1 MRLISEDNISNTIIL
16 TSFFIITLLMVFTGY
31 FFISNQYKTMDLEIK
46 DTKYRLVELRKE
58 QVKREVDAVIDYID
72 FRKEHHNIE
81 SKDDLA
87 NLQKQILAWMPT
99 IRFGTPKDNY
109 IFAYQVYNLRGGEEF
124 ATMIVNPNRPD
135 LVGRFISDSY
145 TDAAGVAF
153 RKVALEGIREN
164 GDAFVS
170 YLYKKPGA
178 KELNPKITY
187 FKIYEPWGW
196 IIAAGAYLDD
206 IDTLLAQKKD
216 ALVKDVRIDIIS
228 TILIFLFFSLI
239 ANSLAIVLGKQ
250 IEGFFNRYRQK
261 VQEQTDE
268 LREFNQTLE
277 RRVHEEAVKNKEK
290 EQLLIHKSRFIA
302 LGEMVSNIAHQ
313 WRQPLS
319 ELSVLLMGLK
329 LRYQTDS
336 LDKKMLDKKS
346 EEAEHLIEYMSQTID
361 DFRNFFAPT
370 KQKIYFNIKKSVD
383 RAINISK
390 AALKHHNILVK
401 VDIKEDV
408 TIFGFEN
415 EYEQVL
421 LNLINNA
428 KDALL
433 KKGVE
438 TPFIKIELNVTEN
451 FIFLSIEDNAG
462 GIEVNPI
469 EKIFEPYF
477 STKSSAQGTGIGLY
491 MAKLIIEK
499 NMDGVL
505 EVKNGKDGAIFTIGL
520 KKTKKA

>member
-1 MRLISEDNISNTIIL
+1 
-16 TSFFIITLLMVFTGY
+16 
-31 FFISNQYKTMDLEIK
+31 
-46 DTKYRLVELRKE
+46 
-58 QVKREVDAVIDYID
+58 
-72 FRKEHHNIE
+72 
-81 SKDDLA
+81 
-87 NLQKQILAWMPT
+87 
-99 IRFGTPKDNY
+99 
-109 IFAYQVYNLRGGEEF
+109 
-124 ATMIVNPNRPD
+124 
-135 LVGRFISDSY
+135 
-145 TDAAGVAF
+145 
-153 RKVALEGIREN
+153 
-164 GDAFVS
+164 
-170 YLYKKPGA
+170 
-178 KELNPKITY
+178 
-187 FKIYEPWGW
+187 
-196 IIAAGAYLDD
+196 
-206 IDTLLAQKKD
+206 
-216 ALVKDVRIDIIS
+216 
-228 TILIFLFFSLI
+228 
-239 ANSLAIVLGKQ
+239 
-250 IEGFFNRYRQK
+250 
-261 VQEQTDE
+261 
-268 LREFNQTLE
+268 
-277 RRVHEEAVKNKEK
+277 
-290 EQLLIHKSRFIA
+290 LLIHKSRFIA

-336 LDKKMLDKKS
+336 LDKNMLDKKS